1 MWSQLYVM
9 CVGSGMGQEA
19 NEDVMLTKARC
30 LYTASF
36 ELQIG
41 EFVTT
46 LM

>member
-1 MWSQLYVM
+1 MMW
-9 CVGSGMGQEA
+9 VGSGMSQEA

-30 LYTASF
+30 LFTVSY

-41 EFVTT
+41 KFVTT

>member
-1 MWSQLYVM
+1 MWSQLNVM
-9 CVGSGMGQEA
+9 CIGSGMGQEA
-19 NEDVMLTKARC
+19 NQDVMLTKARC
-30 LYTASF
+30 LYKVSY